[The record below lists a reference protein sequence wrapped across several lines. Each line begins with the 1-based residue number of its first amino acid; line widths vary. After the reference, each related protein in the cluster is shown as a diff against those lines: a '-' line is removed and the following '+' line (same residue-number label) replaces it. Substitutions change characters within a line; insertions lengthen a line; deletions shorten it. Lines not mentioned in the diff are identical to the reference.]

1 MQSPIKKM
9 VLRGNDPTGHGH
21 YGAKRGRK
29 KHKGLDLAAVQGE
42 DVVSPIHGVVT
53 KLGYP
58 YSFALQ
64 FRYVEISNDVYRVRL
79 MYVAPLKKIKVGI
92 RLFEG
97 DLIGQVQHIAGY
109 WNQKMTNHVHI
120 EVYKYGL
127 LTDPEPLLVCYNSII
142 S

>member
-1 MQSPIKKM
+1 MKIPLKKL
-9 VLRGNDPTGHGH
+9 VLRGNDPTGHGY
-21 YGAKRGRK
+21 YGAQRGTK
-29 KHKGLDLAAVQGE
+29 KHKGVDLVASEGE
-42 DVVSPIHGVVT
+42 VVTSPIQGMVT

-64 FRYVEISNDVYRVRL
+64 FRYIEISNDIYRVRL
-79 MYVAPLKKIKVGI
+79 MYVNPLKNLKLGD

-97 DLIGQVQHIAGY
+97 DLIGRVQHIAGY
-109 WNQKMTNHVHI
+109 WNLKMKNHIHV

-127 LTDPEPLLVCYNSII
+127 LTDPEPLLVCEDYDI